1 MRVLLLG
8 AGGREH
14 ALGWKLV
21 QSPMLERLISCPGNP
36 GLAEIGDVVPDVDP
50 DDPSAVV
57 ALASSENI
65 DLVIV
70 GPESP
75 LAAGVADAL
84 IEARIPVF
92 GPTQA
97 AARLESSK
105 SFAKEIMA
113 AAGVP
118 TAKSATYSDREAAA
132 IRLEEMDG
140 PYVVKADGL
149 AAGKGVLVTDSL
161 EAAIVW
167 ADACLGGRFGTAGSS
182 VVIEDHLEG
191 EEVSIFYICAAG
203 EAMPLQPARDYK
215 RLLDGGAGSNT
226 GGMGCFSPVEDVNDD
241 LIDWTTV
248 NVALPTLAEMAG
260 RGIDY
265 TGFLYVG
272 LMLTSDGP
280 MVLEFNS
287 RLGDPETEV
296 LMPRITSDLLAVLK
310 AAANEGLTG
319 QTVTWSD
326 QAAVD
331 VVLASPGY
339 PDSPTTGHLISGL
352 ESLEIAEPLGSVLVF
367 QAGTRDVEGQ
377 LLTSGGRV
385 LNVVGL
391 GANIGEA
398 RENAYAGVHRISF
411 EGMQFRTDIAAQRKE
426 HPE

>member
-8 AGGREH
+8 GGGREH
-14 ALGWKLV
+14 ALGWKLA
-21 QSPMLERLISCPGNP
+21 QSPMLDRLISCPGNP
-36 GLAEIGDVVPDVDP
+36 GLDEIGDVVPDVDP

-57 ALASSENI
+57 ALASSEEV
-65 DLVIV
+65 DLVVV

-118 TAKSATYSDREAAA
+118 TARSATYTDREAAVV
-132 IRLEEMDG
+132 RLEEMDG
-140 PYVVKADGL
+140 PFVVKADGL

-161 EAAIVW
+161 DGAIVW
-167 ADACLGGRFGTAGSS
+167 VDECLGGKFGDAGSS
-182 VVIEDHLEG
+182 VVIEDHLSG
-191 EEVSIFYICAAG
+191 EEISVFYICAAG
-203 EAMPLQPARDYK
+203 EAIPLQPARDYK
-215 RLLDGGAGSNT
+215 RLLDGGAGPNT
-226 GGMGCFSPVEDVNDD
+226 GGMGCYSPVEDVDD
-241 LIDWTTV
+241 ALIDWTTV
-248 NVALPTLAEMAG
+248 NVTLPTLAELAG

-272 LMLTSDGP
+272 LMLTSEGP

-310 AAANEGLTG
+310 AAANEGLTDQG
-319 QTVTWSD
+319 VTWSD
-326 QAAVD
+326 TAAVD
-331 VVLASPGY
+331 VVLASSGY
-339 PDSPTTGHLISGL
+339 PDSPVTGHPISGL
-352 ESLEIAEPLGSVLVF
+352 EAIEDVLVF
-367 QAGTRDVEGQ
+367 QAGTRVVDGQ
-377 LLTSGGRV
+377 LVTKGGRV

-391 GANIGEA
+391 GPSIGQA
-398 RENAYAGVHRISF
+398 RENAYAGVRRISF
-411 EGMQFRTDIAAQRKE
+411 EGMQFRTDVATQRKDTLE
-426 HPE
+426 